1 MSLRKRI
8 VGCLVL
14 ALVLFATIP
23 LASARPFRMGNL
35 PDKGSKFGCGTC
47 HANPAGGGQR
57 NAFGQDYEKIGL
69 KGGDKYTQELGLW
82 ILIKMNSPTI
92 RNLPVAAILGIRS
105 RSLRNR
111 NGSFP
116 GVDQRKMKK
125 ATLYTTVA
133 VALAVPGAAWVSTLM
148 PGLPWSVYLYEV
160 GRLLALLGFVLVFFQ
175 YVLSSKAGWIE
186 RWIAGSLFKAHRK
199 WD

>member
-35 PDKGSKFGCGTC
+35 PDKGSKFGCGSC

-69 KGGDKYTQELGLW
+69 KAGDKYTQELGVVDSD
-82 ILIKMNSPTI
+82 KDEFN
-92 RNLPVAAILGIRS
+92 NDQEFAG
-105 RSLRNR
+105 
-111 NGSFP
+111 GSNP
-116 GVDQRKMKK
+116 GDPK
-125 ATLYTTVA
+125 
-133 VALAVPGAAWVSTLM
+133 
-148 PGLPWSVYLYEV
+148 
-160 GRLLALLGFVLVFFQ
+160 
-175 YVLSSKAGWIE
+175 SKP
-186 RWIAGSLFKAHRK
+186 SK
-199 WD
+199 